1 MIVNTSTREESIPP
15 NAPIAWPAPPGC
27 RVVFLVDA
35 ANRLER
41 KIVEAWVEHHRPAEC
56 AGATAPEVVPIPCW
70 RRPRKHK
77 LDPRFETTVAAPDD
91 PLMAPLRVVWL
102 PPGHENGKQARFRDL
117 LFSNPRDPNWIRQR
131 WTLRRHPDL
140 CHVVAGE
147 PARLSELHARWAER
161 TKRSDIAFP
170 DFVAQQAALA
180 LERAERK
187 IRGARY
193 KVPKMVSAEILGSA
207 AFRARIA
214 SLARELGRSEESV
227 RAQAARTLREIAAK
241 HSPFLMDLVARLIR
255 RLYTMGYEELI
266 RFDPGQLERIFALG
280 QQVPLAFLPSHKSN
294 LDHLLIQY
302 VFYREGQSPNHTA
315 GGINMNFFPV
325 GPIVRRSGVFFI
337 RRTFRHNE
345 VYKFV
350 LRSYLDYLIEK
361 RFHLEW
367 YIEGGRSRTG
377 KLLPPRFGL
386 LAYVADAYHRG
397 KSEDIYCVPVSITYD
412 QIADVGAYVAEQTG
426 GKKERESFGWFLRTV
441 RSFRRSYGRIHI
453 RFQEPVSMRQHLG
466 PPNGIGGV
474 EESLDIQKFAFRLAH
489 RINLVTPITPISLV
503 TLALLGAGDR
513 SLTLEELFGEI
524 NALLRYVQARKL
536 PTTEAPLLQDAASVR
551 ATLAALMGNG
561 VVECFSEGA
570 EEVFRIVRGQAHAA
584 AYYRNTITHFFVVRS
599 IACLALLKVAGQ
611 ESGDPVSTFWD
622 EAFRLRDTLKFEFF
636 FAEKDDFRHD
646 VLEELGLLGED
657 PEAAVA
663 SGSAGAR
670 ALLVKAHPLVA
681 SRVLRSF
688 LESYLIAASA
698 LERIPKGEQ
707 ESAPLDETAFLRT
720 CQALGKQFL
729 LQKRILSAE
738 SISQM
743 NFQTALKLSRNR
755 GLLDSGAP
763 HLPERRASFAAE
775 LREIVRRLDAIDALA
790 ASRRAGLV
798 D

>member
-1 MIVNTSTREESIPP
+1 MVDDTKHEDSSPP
-15 NAPIAWPAPPGC
+15 SAPMAWPAAPDC

-35 ANRLER
+35 ANRTER
-41 KIVEAWVEHHRPAEC
+41 RIVEAWIARNRPAEC
-56 AGATAPEVVPIPCW
+56 SGPTAPEVVPIPCW
-70 RRPRKHK
+70 RRPRKQK
-77 LDPRFETTVAAPDD
+77 LDPRFETAMAAPDD
-91 PLMAPLRVVWL
+91 PLMAPLRVAWF
-102 PPGHENGKQARFRDL
+102 PPGHEEGKQARFRDL
-117 LFSNPRDPNWIRQR
+117 LFSNPRDPNWIRER
-131 WTLRRHPDL
+131 WTLWRHPEL
-140 CHVVAGE
+140 CHVIAGE

-170 DFVAQQAALA
+170 VFVAQQAGLA

-187 IRGARY
+187 VRGARY
-193 KVPKMVSAEILGSA
+193 KVPKMVAAEILGSA
-207 AFRARIA
+207 AFRARVA

-227 RAQAARTLREIAAK
+227 RKQAARALREIAAK
-241 HSPFLMDLVARLIR
+241 HSPFLMDLAARLIHH
-255 RLYTMGYEELI
+255 LYTMGYEEKI
-266 RFDPGQLERIFALG
+266 RFDREQLDRIFALG
-280 QQVPLAFLPSHKSN
+280 QQFPLAFLPSHKSN

-337 RRTFRHNE
+337 RRTFRDNE
-345 VYKFV
+345 LYKFV

-426 GKKERESFGWFLRTV
+426 AKKERESFGWFVRTV
-441 RSFRRSYGRIHI
+441 QSFRRSYGRIHI
-453 RFQEPVSMRQHLG
+453 RFHEPVSMRQHLG
-466 PPNGIGGV
+466 PPNGIGGI
-474 EESLDIQKFAFRLAH
+474 EESLDVQKFAFRLAH
-489 RINLVTPITPISLV
+489 RINLATPITPISLV

-513 SLTLEELFGEI
+513 SLTLEEVFREI

-536 PTTEAPLLQDAASVR
+536 PTTEAPLLPDAASVR

-561 VVECFSEGA
+561 VVSCYSEGA
-570 EEVFRIVRGQAHAA
+570 EEVFSIAREQALAA
-584 AYYRNTITHFFVVRS
+584 AYYRNTIIHFFVARS
-599 IACLALLKVAGQ
+599 IACLALLKVAT
-611 ESGDPVSTFWD
+611 EETGDPVSTFWD
-622 EAFRLRDTLKFEFF
+622 HAFRLRDTLKFEFF
-636 FAEKDDFRHD
+636 FAQKDGFRGN
-646 VLEELGLLGED
+646 VLEELGLLGEN
-657 PEAAVA
+657 PEAAIA

-670 ALLVKAHPLVA
+670 ALLAAAQPLLA

-688 LESYLIAASA
+688 LESYLIVASA
-698 LERIPKGEQ
+698 LERIPKTEQ
-707 ESAPLDETAFLRT
+707 ENAPLDESALLRT

-729 LQKRILSAE
+729 LQKRIVSAE

-743 NFQTALKLSRNR
+743 NFQTALKLAHNR
-755 GLLDSGAP
+755 GLLDPGAP

-775 LREIVRRLDAIDALA
+775 LREIVRRLDAIDALV